1 MKKIQL
7 MLILLFSTLTTQ
19 AQYYPDFT
27 TMSFYNVTLGKVDL
41 HYDNDWS
48 RDTNSIE
55 LDNSILKVRIK
66 TGTTHYIQTGLL
78 NLKKDDI
85 ISFDHRITNSSGSGT
100 VKVSYVDST
109 GNVTDIKT
117 ITYNSANNNTLIDTV
132 KVDNAKKNRVRF
144 TFTKIG
150 GNSTARFEISAFS
163 AVGLIPLP
171 IKPTIQKPKQQ
182 VEVIEDEVLVYN
194 IFGVCVY
201 EGYLSDF
208 YSIANKGQVYFTN
221 KKKFIV
227 Y

>member
-1 MKKIQL
+1 
-7 MLILLFSTLTTQ
+7 
-19 AQYYPDFT
+19 
-27 TMSFYNVTLGKVDL
+27 MSFYNVTLGKLDL
-41 HYDNDWS
+41 HYDDDWS

>member
-27 TMSFYNVTLGKVDL
+27 TMSFYNVTLGKLDL
-41 HYDNDWS
+41 HYDDDWS

-150 GNSTARFEISAFS
+150 CNSTARFEISAFS

-171 IKPTIQKPKQQ
+171 IKPIIEKSKQQ
-182 VEVIEDEVLVYN
+182 VEVMEDEVLVYN

-201 EGYLSDF
+201 EGYLSEF
-208 YSIANKGQVYFTN
+208 YKIGNKGEVYFTN
-221 KKKFIV
+221 KKKFII

>member
-27 TMSFYNVTLGKVDL
+27 TMSFYNVTLGKLDL
-41 HYDNDWS
+41 HYDDDWS

>member
-7 MLILLFSTLTTQ
+7 LLILLISSLTTK

-27 TMSFYNVTLGKVDL
+27 SMSFYNVTLGKLDL
-41 HYDNDWS
+41 HYDDDWS

-55 LDNSILKVRIK
+55 LDNSILKVRLK
-66 TGTTHYIQTGLL
+66 TGTTHYVQTGLL

-100 VKVSYVDST
+100 LNVSYVDSL
-109 GNVTDIKT
+109 GNITNVKT
-117 ITYNSANNNTLIDTV
+117 ITYNSANTNTMTDTI
-132 KVDNAKKNRVRF
+132 KVTNIKKSRVRF

-150 GNSTARFEISAFS
+150 GNNTARFELSTFS

-171 IKPTIQKPKQQ
+171 IKPIVEKPKQL
-182 VEVIEDEVLVYN
+182 VEVIEDEILVYN
-194 IFGVCVY
+194 IFGVCIY

>member
-7 MLILLFSTLTTQ
+7 LLILLISSLTTK

-27 TMSFYNVTLGKVDL
+27 SMSFYNVTLGKLDL
-41 HYDNDWS
+41 HYDDDWS

-55 LDNSILKVRIK
+55 LDNSILKVRLK
-66 TGTTHYIQTGLL
+66 TGTTHYVQTGLL

-100 VKVSYVDST
+100 LNVSYVDSL
-109 GNVTDIKT
+109 GNITNVKT
-117 ITYNSANNNTLIDTV
+117 ITYNSANTNTMTDTI
-132 KVDNAKKNRVRF
+132 KVTNTKKSRVRF

-163 AVGLIPLP
+163 AVGLIMLP
-171 IKPTIQKPKQQ
+171 IKPIIQRPKQQ

-194 IFGVCVY
+194 IFGVCIY

-221 KKKFIV
+221 KKKFII